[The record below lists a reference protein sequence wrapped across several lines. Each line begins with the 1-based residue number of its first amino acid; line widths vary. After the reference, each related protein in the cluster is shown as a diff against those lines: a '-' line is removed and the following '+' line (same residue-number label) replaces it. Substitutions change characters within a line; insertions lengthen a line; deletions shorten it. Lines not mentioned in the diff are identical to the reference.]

1 MLSRP
6 AIRVL
11 IVDDSMVFREAI
23 RKCLE
28 KDPLIEVA
36 GTAGDPFEARDK
48 IISLRPDVL
57 TLDIEMPKMNGIEFL
72 RRLMPQYPLPVVV
85 VSSVSGGVFDAI
97 NAGAVDFVSKPQ
109 LRDPCEIE
117 RFHRELAFK
126 IKIASTARVA
136 DSRRLRAQRSTSPGR
151 SLRRDIIV
159 AIGASTG
166 GPEALSEVVR
176 GFPADMPAVLIVQH
190 MPPVFTEMFAR
201 RLSSSCAMEVREARD
216 REPVRQGIALIA
228 PGGMHM
234 QVAGR
239 GHDRFVRC
247 FEGEKAN
254 GHCPSVD
261 VLFHSVAS
269 CCGARAV
276 GVILTGMGY
285 DGARGIV
292 AMRKAGA
299 RTVGQDRDSSVVY
312 GMPRVAYD
320 LGGVERQVPLG
331 QIAQTV
337 LDMAGEM

>member
-11 IVDDSMVFREAI
+11 IIDDSMVFRESI
-23 RKCLE
+23 RKGLE

-36 GTAGDPFEARDK
+36 GPAGDPYEARDK

-109 LRDPCEIE
+109 LRDSGEIE

-136 DSRRLRAQRSTSPGR
+136 GSRRLRARGSAGPSR
-151 SLRRDIIV
+151 SLRCDIIV

-190 MPPVFTEMFAR
+190 MPPVFTGMFAQ
-201 RLSSSCAMEVREARD
+201 RLNSSCAMEVREARD
-216 REPVRQGIALIA
+216 REPVRQGVALIA

-239 GHDRFVRC
+239 GNDRFVRC
-247 FEGEKAN
+247 FGGEKVS

-269 CCGARAV
+269 CCGAGAV

-285 DGARGIV
+285 DGARGIA
-292 AMRKAGA
+292 AMRRAGA
-299 RTVGQDRDSSVVY
+299 RTVGQDRASSVVY

-331 QIAQTV
+331 KIAQTV
-337 LDMAGEM
+337 LDMARA